1 MPLLGV
7 SDRKHYHSRNF
18 YHDFW
23 IFKKRTNFSLHTSIQ
38 FFRATNFRKMRRR
51 AFFIFFYIFLCIYIY
66 NVYRCLYMYMTP
78 ELTGNQ
84 NRSTMMPFNP
94 NSPLSLCEVRLSLFI
109 FLYGKQRINALM
121 RRATCMYELVLS
133 CFFTSVL
140 YLDCTSLVNSL

>member
-1 MPLLGV
+1 
-7 SDRKHYHSRNF
+7 
-18 YHDFW
+18 
-23 IFKKRTNFSLHTSIQ
+23 
-38 FFRATNFRKMRRR
+38 
-51 AFFIFFYIFLCIYIY
+51 
-66 NVYRCLYMYMTP
+66 MYMTP